1 MAEVKPEVEI
11 TGVRLEK
18 STRFKRLP
26 EVQKEVL
33 EANHVNPEYKELGV
47 VRPMTRRLA

>member
-18 STRFKRLP
+18 ATRFKRLP
-26 EVQKEVL
+26 EVQKEVQ
-33 EANHVNPEYKELGV
+33 ETNHVNPEYKELEVLLGLW
-47 VRPMTRRLA
+47 RDD

>member
-18 STRFKRLP
+18 ATRFKRLP
-26 EVQKEVL
+26 EVQKEVQ
-33 EANHVNPEYKELGV
+33 ETNHVNPEYKELGV
-47 VRPMTRRLA
+47 LLGLWREY